1 MTVADAFAQA
11 VALAIEQQRDDVLE
25 RLLTGMA
32 EIAPAVRPPSDSE
45 VVE

>member
-11 VALAIEQQRDDVLE
+11 VALAIEQGRDDVLE

-32 EIAPAVRPPSDSE
+32 EITPAVRPPSEFE